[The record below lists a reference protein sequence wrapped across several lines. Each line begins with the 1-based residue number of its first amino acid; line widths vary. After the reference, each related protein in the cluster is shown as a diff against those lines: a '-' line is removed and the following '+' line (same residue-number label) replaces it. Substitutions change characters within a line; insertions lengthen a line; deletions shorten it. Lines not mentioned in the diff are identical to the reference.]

1 MTLAR
6 PSAPPMDYEDA
17 KRLARSEFSDDRQ
30 ALATRT
36 DVRPEILYFLAE
48 DSGPEVRRAV
58 AANDATPVQAGLL
71 LAGDPDIDVRS
82 ALAVWIGRLAP
93 ELDGKEDDRLG
104 QVVNQ
109 VLDVLSG
116 DGAARVRRILSEELK
131 SCASAPP
138 TVIERLAR
146 DEDETVACP
155 ILEHSPL
162 LPDEVLLDIVAGL
175 QGGAPLAA
183 ISRRTG
189 LGPAVAD
196 AVIATDDRDAIT
208 ALLSNSSAQIREETL
223 DALTDRA
230 EAVPAWH
237 EPLVDRPCLST
248 RAVCRL
254 SEFVADALLSDL
266 ERRRDIDAETA
277 AGLAESVKRRLG
289 GAGPLFDEET
299 REPAEDRA
307 KGLLETGRLDERAI
321 LDALESGDRSL
332 AIEGMALLADLP
344 GTAVARTISMA
355 SAKGIVAV
363 AWKAGLTMSAATR
376 LQTGLCRL
384 PPDEIL
390 KASSEDGFP
399 LSEDEMLWQL
409 EFLTG

>member
-1 MTLAR
+1 
-6 PSAPPMDYEDA
+6 
-17 KRLARSEFSDDRQ
+17 
-30 ALATRT
+30 
-36 DVRPEILYFLAE
+36 
-48 DSGPEVRRAV
+48 
-58 AANDATPVQAGLL
+58 
-71 LAGDPDIDVRS
+71 
-82 ALAVWIGRLAP
+82 
-93 ELDGKEDDRLG
+93 
-104 QVVNQ
+104 
-109 VLDVLSG
+109 
-116 DGAARVRRILSEELK
+116 
-131 SCASAPP
+131 
-138 TVIERLAR
+138 
-146 DEDETVACP
+146 
-155 ILEHSPL
+155 
-162 LPDEVLLDIVAGL
+162 
-175 QGGAPLAA
+175 
-183 ISRRTG
+183 
-189 LGPAVAD
+189 
-196 AVIATDDRDAIT
+196 
-208 ALLSNSSAQIREETL
+208 
-223 DALTDRA
+223 
-230 EAVPAWH
+230 
-237 EPLVDRPCLST
+237 
-248 RAVCRL
+248 VCRL